1 MKKTKFKPPYKTE
14 KGKRRATFSRQKFDR
29 AGVYLIKDRNGKIVY
44 VGHSQ
49 TSVYDTMYRHFQSW
63 NDNQRR
69 VTYPKTGY
77 TVRVV
82 TTTPKQAVNL
92 ESLLIQ
98 KHKPKDNK
106 YKLFLLTKFEIK
118 QTEESYKLAEIIP
131 EGVDIGF

>member
-1 MKKTKFKPPYKTE
+1 MKKTKFKPPYT
-14 KGKRRATFSRQKFDR
+14 GKRATFSRQKFNR

-49 TSVYDTMYRHFQSW
+49 SSVYDTMYRHFQSW

-69 VTYPKTGY
+69 VTYPKKGY

-82 TTTPKQAVNL
+82 TTTPKQAVKL

-106 YKLFLLTKFEIK
+106 YKLFLLTNFEIK

-131 EGVDIGF
+131 EGTDIGF